1 MRKFSKTIAAIV
13 MMLALSLA
21 APMLPAHAAINNFD
35 LATAKETY
43 TAIPGTLIYT
53 DGLTS
58 EEVQT
63 EVISAYL
70 QLPESVRET
79 LVRYDICVYL
89 SQMANHDDAESIA
102 AYLDGT
108 PGSTIAAAVTSMGT
122 VWHQGETITRVDNM
136 PYIVYF
142 SSLAYDGDTLIHEV
156 GHALDYL
163 AMVNSGKFTGSF
175 YGISD
180 SDEWQAIYAADGA
193 AIAAID
199 RLTAI
204 NASKNSCECFAEA
217 FRLVYTDPEALE
229 SVSPAAYQFVL
240 EAVANI
246 TGTGN

>member
-1 MRKFSKTIAAIV
+1 MRKISRTLAAVV
-13 MMLALSLA
+13 MVLALTLTT
-21 APMLPAHAAINNFD
+21 PMLNTYAAINNFD
-35 LATAKETY
+35 LTTAKETY

-58 EEVQT
+58 EEVQE

-70 QLPESVRET
+70 ELPESVRVT
-79 LVRYDICVYL
+79 LVQYNICVYL
-89 SQMANHDDAESIA
+89 SQTANYDDAESIA

-108 PGSTIAAAVTSMGT
+108 PGSTIAAAVTSIGT

-142 SSLAYDGDTLIHEV
+142 SSLAYDGDALIHEV

-217 FRLVYTDPEALE
+217 FRLAYTDPEALICA
-229 SVSPAAYQFVL
+229 SPAAYQFIL
-240 EAVANI
+240 DAVDAI
-246 TGTGN
+246 TGTDN